1 MPLKQVD
8 PKSDHNRINNNYNNE
23 KMENIPEYEE
33 FLKQIKI
40 NMWLSGIPYGDRKI
54 YFRFFAT
61 YFQLLLMIVLETSFF
76 VSKISAE
83 NFLEL
88 TQLAPCTS
96 IGILTALKTG
106 AILQKRTKIYDLTER
121 LGKLYQNIYNDE
133 KKINLVKKD
142 LVLVNFLM
150 KYYVVLNVVLISVY
164 NFSSPCIMMYHYF
177 RTNELIFKLPYA
189 VLVPFSTETWLPWT
203 IVYVYSVMCGFV
215 CIIFYTMVDGLYFV
229 LTSHVCANFSVI
241 SDTIERLDRVTV
253 NHLANIVKEHQYILK
268 LGEDLEDIFTAA
280 NLFNVLVGSLVIC
293 ALGFNLTKG
302 SWEQFPGC
310 ILFLVS
316 VLVQIFMM
324 SLFGENMLRESS
336 KIGDA
341 AFLCKW
347 FEMDEKSKKTILTI
361 MIRAK
366 KPQQLTAYKFST
378 ISYGSFTKIISTSW
392 SYFTILR
399 TVYTPP
405 EVSHS
410 D

>member
-1 MPLKQVD
+1 
-8 PKSDHNRINNNYNNE
+8 
-23 KMENIPEYEE
+23 
-33 FLKQIKI
+33 
-40 NMWLSGIPYGDRKI
+40 MWLSGIPYGDRKI
-54 YFRFFAT
+54 HFRFVAI

-76 VSKISAE
+76 VSKISAD

-88 TQLAPCTS
+88 TQLAPCTA
-96 IGILTALKTG
+96 IGILTALKTT
-106 AILQKRTKIYDLTER
+106 AILQKRMKIYDLTEC
-121 LGKLYQNIYNDE
+121 LGKLYQNILKDE
-133 KKINLVKKD
+133 KKISLVKKD

-150 KYYVVLNVVLISVY
+150 KYYVVLNIVLISVY

-177 RTNELIFKLPYA
+177 TTNELIFKLPYA
-189 VLVPFSTETWLPWT
+189 ILVPFSTEAWLPWT
-203 IVYVYSVMCGFV
+203 IVYVHSIMCGFI
-215 CIIFYTMVDGLYFV
+215 CIIFYTMIDGLYFV
-229 LTSHVCANFSVI
+229 LTSHLCANFCVI
-241 SDTIERLDRVTV
+241 SDTIERLDSSTV
-253 NHLANIVKEHQYILK
+253 NRLANIVKEHQYLLK

-293 ALGFNLTKG
+293 ALGFNLT
-302 SWEQFPGC
+302 ST
-310 ILFLVS
+310 
-316 VLVQIFMM
+316 
-324 SLFGENMLRESS
+324 

-378 ISYGSFTKIISTSW
+378 ISYASFTKIISTSW